1 MRANM
6 MSPLKCKHSM
16 LELHHLLEIVFN
28 LASLIL
34 IDKLYIFFMY
44 IINIC
49 EIYTL
54 IRMAN

>member
-1 MRANM
+1 
-6 MSPLKCKHSM
+6 M